1 MIDCSNGNIFMLLSL
16 QQNNLFKVREE
27 KYQSR
32 IRVLEALA
40 SGTGEERGVWKT
52 YLRLDWYKPFQNTPV
67 FLILIFFQVV
77 MDQLQQIK
85 VCFRDKKKQFLSYL
99 HHNLLSE
106 LLVFVT
112 LSGIILL
119 LSSHILLIVVPYV
132 LHTISGGFVCPD
144 KCQSL
149 LRSSL
154 LADSFELLARLH
166 KYILIVVCFSFSFIS
181 SG

>member
-1 MIDCSNGNIFMLLSL
+1 MIDCTNGNIFMLLSL

-52 YLRLDWYKPFQNTPV
+52 YLRLDWYKPFQNTPI

-85 VCFRDKKKQFLSYL
+85 VCFRDKEKQFLSYL
-99 HHNLLSE
+99 HHNLLQWTACICHS
-106 LLVFVT
+106 FQNY
-112 LSGIILL
+112 SFAIF
-119 LSSHILLIVVPYV
+119 SHTTDSCSLCSAYNFWWIRVSWQMS
-132 LHTISGGFVCPD
+132 ISF
-144 KCQSL
+144 
-149 LRSSL
+149 
-154 LADSFELLARLH
+154 A
-166 KYILIVVCFSFSFIS
+166 
-181 SG
+181 